1 MKFVPP
7 LQAAILIKRYKRFL
21 ADIELSNNEIRTIHC
36 ANTGAMTGCAD
47 SGTTV
52 WYSTSDNKKRK
63 YPNSWELA
71 HTEANDWICVNTIQA
86 NHLVKEAIEQ
96 QRIPELSGYDNLRT
110 EVKYGTENSRID
122 LLLESQQR
130 QPCYIEVKSVTLLAN
145 NGQGYFPDAVTTRGQ
160 KHLRELTQMAQQGSR
175 AVLFFAVLH
184 TGINKV
190 NVAQHIDAEY
200 AQLLQQ
206 AVSAGVEIIC
216 YRATINATEIK
227 LEDCIQFQH
236 STQKMPFS
244 SH

>member
-1 MKFVPP
+1 MKFSPP
-7 LQAAILIKRYKRFL
+7 LQAAILLKRYKRFL
-21 ADIELSNNEIRTIHC
+21 ADIELSNGEVRTIHC
-36 ANTGAMTGCAD
+36 ANTGAMTGCAEP
-47 SGTTV
+47 GTTV

-63 YPNSWELA
+63 YPNSWQLA
-71 HTEANDWICVNTIQA
+71 HTVANDWICVNTIQA

-96 QRIPELSGYDNLRT
+96 QRIPELENYDSLRT

-122 LLLESQQR
+122 LLLESQNR
-130 QPCYIEVKSVTLLAN
+130 PRCYIEVKSVTLLAN
-145 NGQGYFPDAVTTRGQ
+145 NGQGYFPDAVTIRGQ

-206 AVSAGVEIIC
+206 AVNAGVEIIC
-216 YRATINATEIK
+216 YRATINADEIK
-227 LEDCIQFQH
+227 LKDCIQFQH
-236 STQKMPFS
+236 ST
-244 SH
+244 

>member
-122 LLLESQQR
+122 LLLESQHR
-130 QPCYIEVKSVTLLAN
+130 QPCYIEVKSVALLAN

>member
-96 QRIPELSGYDNLRT
+96 QQIPELSGYDNLRT

>member
-21 ADIELSNNEIRTIHC
+21 ADIKLSNNEIRTIHC